1 MTSSNVALKRIVAY
15 IIDYILIT
23 LISSALVYITFLNPR
38 YDEYVEASKTYNEIA
53 QSYYDREI
61 DANEF
66 SAQISEVSYE
76 LNSTGYVYTIGSIII
91 IFLYY
96 GVFVYFTKGQTLGK
110 RIMGIKIVSNKGR
123 ELKLYNYLIRA
134 FILNGVILNLGTLI
148 AICFKESTYLK
159 IYNAFSNFDM
169 ILMIVLFLMVLFY
182 KDGRGLHDILAG
194 TKVIDVRDEKNLA
207 VNEEQPEEKKE
218 EVEVIKPKKKRQ
230 TTKKKDNKENK
241 S

>member
-91 IFLYY
+91 VFLSLSKFSGSSKFDNLIFQLLTS
-96 GVFVYFTKGQTLGK
+96 FF
-110 RIMGIKIVSNKGR
+110 
-123 ELKLYNYLIRA
+123 
-134 FILNGVILNLGTLI
+134 
-148 AICFKESTYLK
+148 
-159 IYNAFSNFDM
+159 
-169 ILMIVLFLMVLFY
+169 
-182 KDGRGLHDILAG
+182 
-194 TKVIDVRDEKNLA
+194 
-207 VNEEQPEEKKE
+207 
-218 EVEVIKPKKKRQ
+218 
-230 TTKKKDNKENK
+230 
-241 S
+241 